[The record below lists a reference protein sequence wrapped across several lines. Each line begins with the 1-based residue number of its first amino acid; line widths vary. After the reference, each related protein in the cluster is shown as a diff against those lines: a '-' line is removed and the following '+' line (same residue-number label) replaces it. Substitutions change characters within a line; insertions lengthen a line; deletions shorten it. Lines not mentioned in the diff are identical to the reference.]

1 MFQMT
6 GSSMNTCYIA
16 LTLLLMLVF
25 RFLTLISITY
35 DSKEM
40 VQYQSTKVDRHIYD
54 IVRILFMIYKM
65 LILLPDMKLY
75 FKTS

>member
-1 MFQMT
+1 
-6 GSSMNTCYIA
+6 MNTCYIA
-16 LTLLLMLVF
+16 LTLLLMVVF

-54 IVRILFMIYKM
+54 IVRIRFMIYKM

-75 FKTS
+75 FKMS